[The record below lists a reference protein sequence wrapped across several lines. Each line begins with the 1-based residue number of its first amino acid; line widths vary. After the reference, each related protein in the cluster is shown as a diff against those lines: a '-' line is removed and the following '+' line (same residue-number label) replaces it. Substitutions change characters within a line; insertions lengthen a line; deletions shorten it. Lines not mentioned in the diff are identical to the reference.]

1 MTKRIIIFLTSLIF
15 FTGAFLNAQN
25 SKTLIVYFSW
35 SGNTRVAAENTK
47 RLTGADIFEITVK
60 NPYPTDYRQCVNQAR
75 EEQRTDFL
83 PELNGNVNNLSQYDT
98 IIVAFPNWWG
108 TYPQAVKKFLID
120 NRDISSKKIAL
131 LCTHGGSRLGRS
143 VNDLKALYPNANILE
158 GLAISGSS
166 VRNSENDIRN
176 WLSLK
181 TRERKFLSLTSLGR
195 TILL

>member
-1 MTKRIIIFLTSLIF
+1 MTKKIIIFLTSLIF

-60 NPYPTDYRQCVNQAR
+60 NPYPTDYRQCANQAR

-120 NRDISSKKIAL
+120 NRDISYKKIAL

-158 GLAISGSS
+158 SLAISGSS

-176 WLSLK
+176 WLK
-181 TRERKFLSLTSLGR
+181 KIG
-195 TILL
+195 LL